1 MPRELGAVHVLRGS
15 ISQYPIL
22 SPLDGLAGGDR
33 VEDRITYFERML
45 ADNPNSP
52 TGLLALAN
60 EYRKAERYEDEAA
73 TLERYVATHE
83 DDEGNAYARLGD
95 VLSHLGR
102 KEEARAAYGIGIR
115 QAEKYGHSGMADD
128 LRLAIVRLGQQD

>member
-1 MPRELGAVHVLRGS
+1 M
-15 ISQYPIL
+15 
-22 SPLDGLAGGDR
+22 
-33 VEDRITYFERML
+33 EDRINYFERML
-45 ADNPNSP
+45 ADNPDNP

-73 TLERYVATHE
+73 TLERYVAAHE

-95 VLSHLGR
+95 VLSQLGR
-102 KEEARAAYGIGIR
+102 KEEARAVYATGIR

-128 LRLAIVRLGQQD
+128 LRLEIIRLGQHDDD